1 MTFTSLLKHPIAVA
15 PLVMSCAAFLLII
28 AVLATVGITQQQ
40 DEGAPAR
47 IFQLLIARQIPIMT
61 SFAVKWLPRSP
72 RPSLLVLL
80 LQIGAA
86 SLAVATIAWL
96 ETSAAV

>member
-1 MTFTSLLKHPIAVA
+1 MSFTSLLKNPSAFI
-15 PLVMSCAAFLLII
+15 PLVMSLAAFLLII
-28 AVLATVGITQQQ
+28 AVLSTAGITHQR

-47 IFQLLIARQIPIMT
+47 IFQLLIALQIPIIAF
-61 SFAVKWLPRSP
+61 FALKWLPKSP

-86 SLAVATIAWL
+86 SAAVATIVWL
-96 ETSAAV
+96 ESSATV